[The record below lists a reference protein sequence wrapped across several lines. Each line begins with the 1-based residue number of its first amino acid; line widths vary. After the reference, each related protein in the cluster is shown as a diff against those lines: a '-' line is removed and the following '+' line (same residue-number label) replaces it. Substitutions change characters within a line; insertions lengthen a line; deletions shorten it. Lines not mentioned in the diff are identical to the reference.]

1 VIGKAKSV
9 KEYLEALSPER
20 RKVLSKVRSLV
31 KKHMPKGYQ
40 ETINWGAITYEI
52 PLSRYTN
59 TYNKQP
65 LSYVGI
71 ASHKNHYALYLMGA
85 TMYPEQLAALKEG
98 FKQAGKKLDMG
109 KACLRFKALEDLPL
123 ETIASVIASTTP
135 GQYIHRYEML
145 RNT

>member
-1 VIGKAKSV
+1 MISKARTV
-9 KEYLEALSPER
+9 KEYLDALPPER
-20 RKVLSKVRSLV
+20 RKVLAKVRALV

-40 ETINWGAITYEI
+40 ETINWGAIAYEI

-71 ASHKNHYALYLMGA
+71 ASQKNYYTIHLLGT
-85 TMYPEQLAALKEG
+85 TMFPDQLAALKAG

-109 KACLRFKALEDLPL
+109 KACLRFKTLEDLPL
-123 ETIASVIASTTP
+123 ETIAGVIASTTP
-135 GQYIHRYEML
+135 GQYIERYEDL
-145 RNT
+145 RKR